1 MRTSLVRLVT
11 GALVCLALFTSAP
24 PAAAEEADGGFRLKT
39 DLGIRG
45 IPSGLNAITD
55 VGYRVPLFDS
65 DNMLLRKTWVD
76 AGGTVALSPGY
87 VWAGGYVEALPVQV
101 LQLRFSVQYMN
112 YFGVLGVLFEP
123 EAPDFGWGVDEQLD
137 ARSDDTGVSATG
149 LYYEIRITPR
159 IKLGNFV
166 AFSDTRLIRIDMDV
180 DGPIYV
186 EPYYDM
192 LLVPEDDMLIA
203 RPTAGYLVMAE
214 NPKETYLLLGARWE
228 RTITDETDITRD
240 LFAAM
245 AVWKIPARWWST
257 GAPRLA
263 VLAGYMLEQENR
275 DAQPYVGAQLTV
287 EFGAL

>member
-1 MRTSLVRLVT
+1 MRTSPVRLVT

-24 PAAAEEADGGFRLKT
+24 SASAEEADGGFRLKT

-45 IPSGLNAITD
+45 IPSGLNTVTD

-65 DNMLLRKTWVD
+65 DNMLLRKTWLD
-76 AGGTVALSPGY
+76 AGATVALSPGY
-87 VWAGGYVEALPVQV
+87 VWAGGYIEALPLQV

-123 EAPDFGWGVDEQLD
+123 AAPDFGWGVDEQLD

-149 LYYEIRITPR
+149 LYYEARITPR

-180 DGPIYV
+180 DGPLYV

-275 DAQPYVGAQLTV
+275 DAQPYIGGQLTV